1 MEKFDKSLLL
11 DQELVNEQ
19 TRYLTDALITTIN
32 EVQEECRRRNGFASP
47 LALIAALSKCYS
59 VCMASVTSNYNE
71 KNTRAFVRK
80 TLNHIE
86 ETVVKHKDV
95 LLSQVITFN
104 EGS

>member
-47 LALIAALSKCYS
+47 LALIAALSK
-59 VCMASVTSNYNE
+59 
-71 KNTRAFVRK
+71 
-80 TLNHIE
+80 
-86 ETVVKHKDV
+86 
-95 LLSQVITFN
+95 
-104 EGS
+104 